1 MKANLFEQIHGLVYV
16 RVGEVDTIED
26 RDFCCIMR
34 ICVMFDHVGT
44 WKKNNEG
51 GPQIPETVCFVCT
64 FAMRRRKS
72 EWLFAYIGMLSRR
85 PQGPQP
91 LPPPTHSSHSFFA
104 IFQKKTFLIFLWL
117 I

>member
-1 MKANLFEQIHGLVYV
+1 
-16 RVGEVDTIED
+16 
-26 RDFCCIMR
+26 
-34 ICVMFDHVGT
+34 MFDHVGT

-64 FAMRRRKS
+64 FAMRKRKS

-91 LPPPTHSSHSFFA
+91 LPPPTHSSHSFFFS
-104 IFQKKTFLIFLWL
+104 IFQKNIFNIFMAYLEIDISWLANLFCFFCVFLAFSYCAIGN
-117 I
+117 